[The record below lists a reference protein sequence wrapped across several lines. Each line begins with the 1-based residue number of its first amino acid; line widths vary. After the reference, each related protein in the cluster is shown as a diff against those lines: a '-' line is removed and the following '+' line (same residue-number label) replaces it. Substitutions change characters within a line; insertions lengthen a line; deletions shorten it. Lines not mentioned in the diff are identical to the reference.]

1 MKLLQVENDKHVPM
15 VGVEDI
21 VLQATMMIGN
31 VGALGIVG
39 IGGSGKTRLAKILY
53 DHVRHKYDATCFIK
67 DLKNQIDNLHI
78 LKEILK
84 EIGVQTKAR
93 SLKHG
98 HKLLKEST
106 RKRKILFVLD
116 GVQDEGQVQFLLP
129 QEYIQVDNNC
139 HLILTTRN
147 WSFIKNRVMKIGR
160 VDVPKLNNFFSMQL
174 FLMHAFIDD
183 KRCPLQYDCLA
194 QNIVQACDG
203 LPLSLEIMG
212 TFLCGKPRIRT
223 WEWALQRLL
232 RARSLEVGDE
242 NEMLTNLRSLR
253 LSFDEAHDIAGSI
266 HFQDKRKFSRCI
278 SSLTTFSYMWKM
290 GS

>member
-21 VLQATMMIGN
+21 VLEATMKIGN
-31 VGALGIVG
+31 VGTLGIVG
-39 IGGSGKTRLAKILY
+39 IAGSGKTRLAKILY
-53 DHVRHKYDATCFIK
+53 DHMQHKYDATCFIK
-67 DLKNQIDNLHI
+67 DLKNQSDNLNI

-84 EIGVQTKAR
+84 EIGVQKKAR

-106 RKRKILFVLD
+106 KQRKTLFILD
-116 GVQDEGQVQFLLP
+116 GVKDEGQVEFLLP

-139 HLILTTRN
+139 HVVLTTRN
-147 WSFIKNRVMKIGR
+147 WSFIQNRVMEIGR

-174 FLMHAFIDD
+174 FLMHAFIDG
-183 KRCPLQYDCLA
+183 KTCPLQYECLA

-212 TFLCGKPRIRT
+212 TFLCGKPRLRT
-223 WEWALQRLL
+223 WERALQRLL
-232 RARSLEVGDE
+232 RARSLGVGDE
-242 NEMLTNLRSLR
+242 DEMLTNLGSLR
-253 LSFDEAHDIAGSI
+253 LTFNELHDTRGSI
-266 HFQDKRKFSRCI
+266 HFQDKRKFCRCI
-278 SSLTTFSYMWKM
+278 SS
-290 GS
+290 